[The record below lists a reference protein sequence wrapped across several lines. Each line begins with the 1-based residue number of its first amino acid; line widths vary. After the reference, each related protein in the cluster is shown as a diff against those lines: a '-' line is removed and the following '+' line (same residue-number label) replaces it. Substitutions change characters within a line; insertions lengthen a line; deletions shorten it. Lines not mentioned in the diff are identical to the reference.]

1 MKTGYIYIITNK
13 YNTVY
18 YVWVT
23 NNLLRRLYEH
33 KNKINEWFTKR
44 YNIYKLLYYEEIS
57 DIKVAI
63 AREKEIK
70 KRRREK
76 KINLIKTINPTLR
89 DIYTDFF

>member
-1 MKTGYIYIITNK
+1 MKTGYIYIIANT

-18 YVWVT
+18 YIWVT

-33 KNKINEWFTKR
+33 KNKINDWFTKK
-44 YNIYKLLYYEEIS
+44 YNIYKLLYYEEFS
-57 DIKVAI
+57 DINEAI

-76 KINLIKTINPTLR
+76 KINLIKAKNPTLR

>member
-1 MKTGYIYIITNK
+1 MKTYYIYIITNK

-18 YVWVT
+18 YTWVT

-33 KNKINEWFTKR
+33 KNKVNEWFTKR
-44 YNIYKLLYYEEIS
+44 YNIHKLLYYEEFS

-63 AREKEIK
+63 AREKQVK
-70 KRRREK
+70 DRRREK